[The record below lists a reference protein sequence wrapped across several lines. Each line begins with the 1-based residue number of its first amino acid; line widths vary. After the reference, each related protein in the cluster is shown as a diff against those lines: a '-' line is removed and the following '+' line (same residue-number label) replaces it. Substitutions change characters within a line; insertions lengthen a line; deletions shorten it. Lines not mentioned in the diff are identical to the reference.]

1 MRTLKKKISNVVLVN
16 DGHIVRVYHGEEPI
30 GTINKSSLQSLLDE
44 EQDIQRIE
52 SFNMYEPK
60 PLQEVEEE

>member
-1 MRTLKKKISNVVLVN
+1 MRTVKKISNVVLVN
-16 DGHIVRVYHGEEPI
+16 AGHEVLVYHGEEPI
-30 GTINKSSLQSLLDE
+30 GTVKKSSLQALLDD

-60 PLQEVEEE
+60 PLEEVDKE